1 MSVRLWED
9 INASPRQL
17 VRRGPVPWQKD
28 KKEFTCI
35 QNKLRLSLWEGEEEN
50 SRQPSSDIKCQPD
63 KKKTFSSPVV
73 TRAKSYKWTLT
84 LRILGWGRGFS
95 HSVGECLENRERWK
109 TITIISQRLRITNP
123 LFEYCV
129 IIQKFYAIIFLFL
142 YFGGSVVSHLRGSV
156 KE

>member
-1 MSVRLWED
+1 MCKWHTVFEQADTFNLRNLVTALCASYATHLPYMSVWASGVSWIDQSVCQASIYLTSIVLIILWERARDKNSTLPVRLWED

-63 KKKTFSSPVV
+63 KKKNWVHQSLHGPRV
-73 TRAKSYKWTLT
+73 TNGHW
-84 LRILGWGRGFS
+84 
-95 HSVGECLENRERWK
+95 H
-109 TITIISQRLRITNP
+109 
-123 LFEYCV
+123 
-129 IIQKFYAIIFLFL
+129 
-142 YFGGSVVSHLRGSV
+142 
-156 KE
+156 